1 VTESPEVEFFDAS
14 DDPQD
19 SDDSGDM
26 WGEHRPPQETSF
38 LKATIFGLFA
48 SLAMAG
54 IWAVIVGVTGFEIGY
69 LAVGVGGL
77 TGFAVAFGAGLP
89 DNRTGILAVGLAV
102 LGLIVAKVLIV
113 ALFLPVQVATE
124 LAKDPEVM
132 GTLLYTAEFEKGTIA
147 PETADWYEGAH
158 DGEVPPDEITHKLS
172 VLAAELKQQAERM
185 SVEEREAIATPY
197 AEALVADAPIQD
209 RFDFSFYDL
218 LWIGLAVGAAMKTGT
233 GGELIS
239 DR

>member
-1 VTESPEVEFFDAS
+1 MTESPEVEFFDAS

-38 LKATIFGLFA
+38 LKATIFGLLA
-48 SLAMAG
+48 ALAMAG
-54 IWAVIVGVTGFEIGY
+54 IWAAIVGFTGFEIGY

-89 DNRTGILAVGLAV
+89 DNRTGILAAGLAV

-113 ALFLPVQVATE
+113 ALFLPVQVANE
-124 LAKDPEVM
+124 LAKDLDVM
-132 GTLLYTAEFEKGTIA
+132 GTLLYRVEFEKGVIA
-147 PETADWYEGAH
+147 PEISDWYEGGH
-158 DGEVPPDEITHKLS
+158 EDEVPPDELAHKLN
-172 VLAAELKQQAERM
+172 VLDAELKQKAGRM

-197 AEALVADAPIQD
+197 AEALVADSPIQD

-218 LWIGLAVGAAMKTGT
+218 LWIGLAIGAAVKTGT